1 MIYAKSIIALIITL
15 FSIIVVNYL
24 IKDRNKE
31 EDTKIL
37 TNHILI
43 PTCVSHQT
51 QILLYNPQGI
61 LSHQILADKSR
72 YYSNDEISW
81 FTNPVMI
88 IYNENKL
95 PMWIIKSNQ
104 AKLTKEKVLFLY
116 GNVII
121 NSLMKIT
128 QLKHLQTETAKI
140 NLITQELTSENTVTL
155 SGPAFFSTG
164 MKMYGN
170 LQKHT
175 AQIIGKVRTT
185 YGANPEEKNK
195 SIINNYP
202 TSGL

>member
-1 MIYAKSIIALIITL
+1 MVYAKSIITLIITL
-15 FSIIVVNYL
+15 FSIMIINCLV
-24 IKDRNKE
+24 KDRNKE
-31 EDTKIL
+31 KDTKII
-37 TNHILI
+37 TNHILM
-43 PTCVSHQT
+43 PTCISHHAR
-51 QILLYNPQGI
+51 ILMYNPQGI
-61 LSHQILADKSR
+61 LSYQILADKSR

-95 PMWIIKSNQ
+95 PTWIIKCNQ
-104 AKLTKEKVLFLY
+104 AKLAKEKILFLY

-121 NSLMKIT
+121 NSLMEIT
-128 QLKHLQTETAKI
+128 QLKYLQTETAKI
-140 NLITQELTSENTVTL
+140 NLITQELTSENKVTL
-155 SGPAFFSTG
+155 SGPDFFSTG

-185 YGANPEEKNK
+185 YGTNPEKKNK
-195 SIINNYP
+195 SIINNDP